1 MAAKVNEELCTGCGA
16 CVEVCPVEAISL
28 SNGKAQIEGDKCVDC
43 GVCVGECPTDAIS
56 LE

>member
-16 CVEVCPVEAISL
+16 CVEGCPVEAISL
-28 SNGKAQIEGDKCVDC
+28 SNGKAQIDGDKCVDC

>member
-1 MAAKVNEELCTGCGA
+1 MAVKVNEELCTGCGA
-16 CVEVCPVEAISL
+16 CVEACPVEAISL
-28 SNGKAQIEGDKCVDC
+28 SADKAQIDGEKCVDC

>member
-28 SNGKAQIEGDKCVDC
+28 GDGKAPV
-43 GVCVGECPTDAIS
+43 S
-56 LE
+56 